1 MLASRYFVPPP
12 RKVRGKS
19 FAEVSLKKVFRHKSL
34 ARAPSKTR
42 KVEQI
47 KVRRA
52 STVSLY
58 SSENSCVSP
67 YPSAPARR
75 NRKKIANKLPLK
87 SERAISTPFFPWESI
102 SLLSRRRVHTSRV
115 SAGEKSFSLSMLEA
129 EYSMLLYTPRRQ
141 RLGGGGGG
149 GRVAESNL
157 SSFLLAFWQ
166 QQRQKRTQNF
176 CSVAT
181 VRPFVRSSGQWDPA
195 TQFENG

>member
-67 YPSAPARR
+67 YPSASARR

-87 SERAISTPFFPWESI
+87 SERAISTPFF
-102 SLLSRRRVHTSRV
+102 
-115 SAGEKSFSLSMLEA
+115 
-129 EYSMLLYTPRRQ
+129 
-141 RLGGGGGG
+141 LGRASPCSHGG
-149 GRVAESNL
+149 V
-157 SSFLLAFWQ
+157 FTLLAFRLGKKVSHFRCWKLSIACYCTLQ
-166 QQRQKRTQNF
+166 DGK
-176 CSVAT
+176 
-181 VRPFVRSSGQWDPA
+181 G
-195 TQFENG
+195 

>member
-34 ARAPSKTR
+34 ARASSETR

-52 STVSLY
+52 STVSLH

-67 YPSAPARR
+67 SPSASARR

-87 SERAISTPFFPWESI
+87 SERAISTPFFPRESI

-149 GRVAESNL
+149 KVAESNL

-166 QQRQKRTQNF
+166 QQRQKWTQNF
-176 CSVAT
+176 CSVARRPA
-181 VRPFVRSSGQWDPA
+181 VRPFEWPVGPGNA
-195 TQFENG
+195 I